1 MNDEG
6 AGLKTVLKVAAH
18 VAVIALLYLMLSFSL
33 FLGLQVSTTYGNI
46 GMVVSIGAV
55 IAYIVLVYRRRS
67 RRVTL
72 EEQGP

>member
-1 MNDEG
+1 MRS
-6 AGLKTVLKVAAH
+6 LVRVAVH
-18 VAVIALLYLMLSFSL
+18 VAVIALLYLMFSFSL

-55 IAYIVLVYRRRS
+55 IAYVVLVYRRRS
-67 RRVTL
+67 RRVTM